1 MHESNLIINQSSY
14 NFGKQPIK
22 RMATQDDG
30 TGRRGKK
37 ITFGRNGVGT
47 MSENAKE
54 LGKEK

>member
-1 MHESNLIINQSSY
+1 MHQSNLIINKSSF

-37 ITFGRNGVGT
+37 ITFGKNGVGT
-47 MSENAKE
+47 LSSN
-54 LGKEK
+54 GK